1 MIEDVPFIGD
11 LVQPSGTHVQSGGQC
26 LLGFIFPYVG
36 DAATSPIRNIAPLD
50 DPDEAC
56 VTSTSS
62 TSPGMGVTTTSSTS
76 AAVDKSPTQSPTT
89 SAAFGMSSFSGVAM
103 LAVLASTVLAW

>member
-1 MIEDVPFIGD
+1 MIEDVPFISD

-36 DAATSPIRNIAPLD
+36 DTATSSIRNIAPLD

-62 TSPGMGVTTTSSTS
+62 TSSGIGVTTTS
-76 AAVDKSPTQSPTT
+76 SPTQSPTT
-89 SAAFGMSSFSGVAM
+89 SAAFGMSSFGGVAM
-103 LAVLASTVLAW
+103 LAVLASAVLAW